1 MDGVKMVLPTW
12 NNVAMLGV
20 YSILKIKDE
29 LPEAYSEK
37 KRIMKATVITLAD
50 KYVNHA
56 HKSIFATAMGSEK
69 SDFVWGSNSNAANQ
83 GILLLYAFHYTREK
97 KYFDA
102 ANANADYLLG
112 RNATGYSFVTG
123 FGAKTPMHPHHRP
136 SIADGI
142 VEPVPGL
149 LVGGP
154 NPFMQD
160 KCIYKSTEVEN
171 AYTDDDCSYASNE
184 IAINWNAPAVYL
196 FNAIQAFMKEQRID
210 DKTETLITTK
220 RKS

>member
-1 MDGVKMVLPTW
+1 MASTTTVQTIKPL
-12 NNVAMLGV
+12 LKES
-20 YSILKIKDE
+20 YSD
-29 LPEAYSEK
+29 K
-37 KRIMKATVITLAD
+37 KRLMKEIVISLAN
-50 KYVNHA
+50 KYVNYA
-56 HKSIFATAMGSEK
+56 HKSTFASAMGSEK

-83 GILLLYAFHYTREK
+83 GILLLNTFRYTKEK

-142 VEPVPGL
+142 VDPIPGL

-160 KCIYKSTEVEN
+160 NCIYKTSEVEN

-184 IAINWNAPAVYL
+184 IAINWNAPAAYL
-196 FNAIQAFMKEQRID
+196 FNAIEAVMKDQ
-210 DKTETLITTK
+210 LTK
-220 RKS
+220 VKAGKILK